1 MPSPVYNEGVL
12 MFCGWRSAKYTRP
25 VPKWTVAILQRPD
38 HWYRHG
44 MLLLQIVG
52 RRRRRRRSMTK
63 STVKIRRD
71 LKVKVE

>member
-1 MPSPVYNEGVL
+1 
-12 MFCGWRSAKYTRP
+12 
-25 VPKWTVAILQRPD
+25 
-38 HWYRHG
+38 

-52 RRRRRRRSMTK
+52 RMRRRRRSMTK